1 LYVAAQAFHFQMEE
15 IKSQFVGLYNE
26 NKRML
31 KEIALKEA
39 SLKFM
44 AQRNRIMEEINTE
57 KKLKLQEERHIL
69 VPTICGLSCW
79 PHHCASV
86 SVGTEYV

>member
-1 LYVAAQAFHFQMEE
+1 MEKTKSRSVRLYDE
-15 IKSQFVGLYNE
+15 K
-26 NKRML
+26 KRMF

-44 AQRNRIMEEINTE
+44 TQRSRIMEEIRAE

-69 VPTICGLSCW
+69 VPTI
-79 PHHCASV
+79 
-86 SVGTEYV
+86 YII

>member
-1 LYVAAQAFHFQMEE
+1 MEE
-15 IKSQFVGLYNE
+15 IKSQCAGLHNE
-26 NKRML
+26 NKRMS

-44 AQRNRIMEEINTE
+44 AQRSRIMKEINAE

-69 VPTICGLSCW
+69 VPAICGLRFW
-79 PHHCASV
+79 PNHCASE